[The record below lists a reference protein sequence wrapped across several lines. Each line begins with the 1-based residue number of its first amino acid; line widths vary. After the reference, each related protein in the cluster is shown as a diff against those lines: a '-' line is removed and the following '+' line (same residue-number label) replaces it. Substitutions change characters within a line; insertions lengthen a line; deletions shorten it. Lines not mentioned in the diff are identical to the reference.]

1 MLDETSEAVV
11 KWRIFAVAT
20 FDHVDVSVFT
30 ELVQLVNL
38 FDLGHVRLLE
48 QEFADEVFVLE
59 AAVV

>member
-1 MLDETSEAVV
+1 MLDETSETVV

-59 AAVV
+59 AAMV